1 MNDLILGFTAA
12 LIWSVSTIIDKNY
25 VLKKYKAYELFLLR
39 SPTFFTLGLL
49 TTLYLTRD
57 VKIIKN
63 ISNNDLCYIVG
74 SVFFNFLALLI
85 FWHLLTKND
94 SHYTLSIVQPL
105 YICFVIILSY
115 FFFNENM
122 NFKQFIGFL
131 MVLIGIS
138 IVNVNKDK

>member
-12 LIWSVSTIIDKNY
+12 LIWSISTIIDKNY

-39 SPTFFTLGLL
+39 SPTFFMLGLL

-57 VKIIKN
+57 VKIMKN
-63 ISNNDLCYIVG
+63 ISNNDLSYIVG

-115 FFFNENM
+115 LFFNENM
-122 NFKQFIGFL
+122 NYKQFFGFL
-131 MVLIGIS
+131 LVLIGIS

>member
-12 LIWSVSTIIDKNY
+12 LIWSISTIIDKNY

-39 SPTFFTLGLL
+39 SPTFFMLGLL

-57 VKIIKN
+57 VKIMKN
-63 ISNNDLCYIVG
+63 ISNGDLSYIVG

-115 FFFNENM
+115 IFFNENM

-131 MVLIGIS
+131 LVLIGIY
-138 IVNVNKDK
+138 IVNTNKKK

>member
-12 LIWSVSTIIDKNY
+12 LIWSISTIIDKNY

-39 SPTFFTLGLL
+39 SPTFFMLGLL

-57 VKIIKN
+57 VKIMKN
-63 ISNNDLCYIVG
+63 ISNGDLSYIVG

-115 FFFNENM
+115 IFFNENM

-131 MVLIGIS
+131 LVLIGIY
-138 IVNVNKDK
+138 IVNKKKKK

>member
-12 LIWSVSTIIDKNY
+12 LIWSISTIIDKNY

-39 SPTFFTLGLL
+39 SPTFFMLGLL

-57 VKIIKN
+57 VEIMKN
-63 ISNNDLCYIVG
+63 ISNHDLSYIVG

-115 FFFNENM
+115 LFFNEKM
-122 NFKQFIGFL
+122 NYKQFIGFIL
-131 MVLIGIS
+131 VLIGIS
-138 IVNVNKDK
+138 IVNFNKDT